1 MVIIHP
7 PIPIPISTAMRT
19 RSSRSILSNLRFP
32 SGLRIGI
39 RGYATTT
46 TTTTHPVT
54 GPKNNHHSTAAAA
67 PPPPP
72 APRPFKPLPAHER
85 IARYPDNALEDS
97 ATSTEK
103 NGKGGGGGGRAKEIF
118 SRLWR
123 YASTTTTT
131 TSKSTTTAQPEPI
144 YPSSP
149 DPQRGIEAARRVVR
163 EGVLDARYSRAA
175 KNFTLVMC
183 ALPIAIY
190 TSYELFQR
198 RFRGKLQ
205 RGRVVEREGE
215 GDGGGK

>member
-1 MVIIHP
+1 M
-7 PIPIPISTAMRT
+7 
-19 RSSRSILSNLRFP
+19 LSNLRFT
-32 SGLRIGI
+32 SGFRMGI
-39 RGYATTT
+39 RGYATTTT

-54 GPKNNHHSTAAAA
+54 GPKNNHPHPTAAAA
-67 PPPPP
+67 AAPHPPP

-85 IARYPDNALEDS
+85 IARYPDHALEDS

-103 NGKGGGGGGRAKEIF
+103 KGKGGGAKEIF

-123 YASTTTTT
+123 YASSTT
-131 TSKSTTTAQPEPI
+131 TSSAQPEPI

-205 RGRVVEREGE
+205 KGRVVERDGE
-215 GDGGGK
+215 GDGDGEGGKVK

>member
-1 MVIIHP
+1 M
-7 PIPIPISTAMRT
+7 
-19 RSSRSILSNLRFP
+19 
-32 SGLRIGI
+32 GI
-39 RGYATTT
+39 RGYA
-46 TTTTHPVT
+46 TTTHPVT
-54 GPKNNHHSTAAAA
+54 GPKNNHHPAAAA
-67 PPPPP
+67 AAPPP

-85 IARYPDNALEDS
+85 IARYPDHALEDS

-103 NGKGGGGGGRAKEIF
+103 NGKGGGGGAAKEIF

-123 YASTTTTT
+123 YASTST
-131 TSKSTTTAQPEPI
+131 TSTSTTAQPEPI

-205 RGRVVEREGE
+205 KGRVVEREGGD
-215 GDGGGK
+215 GDGGKVK

>member
-1 MVIIHP
+1 
-7 PIPIPISTAMRT
+7 MRT
-19 RSSRSILSNLRFP
+19 RSSRSILSNLRSP
-32 SGLRIGI
+32 SGFRIGI
-39 RGYATTT
+39 RGYATT

-54 GPKNNHHSTAAAA
+54 GPKNNHHHPTAAA
-67 PPPPP
+67 PPP

-85 IARYPDNALEDS
+85 IARYPDHALEDS
-97 ATSTEK
+97 VTSPEK
-103 NGKGGGGGGRAKEIF
+103 KGKGGGGGGAKEIF

-123 YASTTTTT
+123 YASSSSTT
-131 TSKSTTTAQPEPI
+131 TSTSTTAQPEPI

-205 RGRVVEREGE
+205 RGRVVEKE
-215 GDGGGK
+215 GDGDGDGGKVK

>member
-1 MVIIHP
+1 MG
-7 PIPIPISTAMRT
+7 A
-19 RSSRSILSNLRFP
+19 
-32 SGLRIGI
+32 
-39 RGYATTT
+39 RGYA
-46 TTTTHPVT
+46 TTTHPVT
-54 GPKNNHHSTAAAA
+54 GPKNNHHPTAAAAAAAA
-67 PPPPP
+67 PPP
-72 APRPFKPLPAHER
+72 PRPFKPLPAHER
-85 IARYPDNALEDS
+85 IARYPDHALEDS
-97 ATSTEK
+97 ATSTKK
-103 NGKGGGGGGRAKEIF
+103 NGKGGGGRAKEIF

-123 YASTTTTT
+123 YASTSTTSSSTSTT
-131 TSKSTTTAQPEPI
+131 TSKSTAAQPEPI

-215 GDGGGK
+215 GDGGKVK

>member
-1 MVIIHP
+1 
-7 PIPIPISTAMRT
+7 MRT
-19 RSSRSILSNLRFP
+19 RSSRSILSNLRSP
-32 SGLRIGI
+32 SGFRIGI

-54 GPKNNHHSTAAAA
+54 GPKNNHHHPTAAAA
-67 PPPPP
+67 APPP
-72 APRPFKPLPAHER
+72 APRPFKPLPAHEH
-85 IARYPDNALEDS
+85 IARYPDHALEDS

-103 NGKGGGGGGRAKEIF
+103 NGKGKGGAKEIF

-123 YASTTTTT
+123 YASTSTT
-131 TSKSTTTAQPEPI
+131 TSKSTTAQPEPI

-205 RGRVVEREGE
+205 KGRVVEREGD
-215 GDGGGK
+215 GDGGEVK

>member
-1 MVIIHP
+1 
-7 PIPIPISTAMRT
+7 MRT
-19 RSSRSILSNLRFP
+19 RSSRSVLSNLRFP
-32 SGLRIGI
+32 SGFRMGI
-39 RGYATTT
+39 RGYAT

-54 GPKNNHHSTAAAA
+54 GPKNNHHPAAAA
-67 PPPPP
+67 APP

-85 IARYPDNALEDS
+85 IARYPDYALEDF

-103 NGKGGGGGGRAKEIF
+103 NGKGGGGGGGAKEIF

-123 YASTTTTT
+123 YASSTT
-131 TSKSTTTAQPEPI
+131 KSTPAQPEPI

-205 RGRVVEREGE
+205 KGRVVERD
-215 GDGGGK
+215 GDGGKVK

>member
-1 MVIIHP
+1 
-7 PIPIPISTAMRT
+7 MRT

-32 SGLRIGI
+32 SGFRIGI
-39 RGYATTT
+39 RGYATTTT

-54 GPKNNHHSTAAAA
+54 GPKNNHHSTAATAAAAA
-67 PPPPP
+67 PPP
-72 APRPFKPLPAHER
+72 PRPFKPLPAHER
-85 IARYPDNALEDS
+85 IARYPDHALEDS

-103 NGKGGGGGGRAKEIF
+103 NGKEGGRAKEIL

-123 YASTTTTT
+123 YASSSTSTTASTSSTTK
-131 TSKSTTTAQPEPI
+131 SKSAAQPEPI

-205 RGRVVEREGE
+205 KGRVVEREGD
-215 GDGGGK
+215 GDGDVGESEVK

>member
-1 MVIIHP
+1 
-7 PIPIPISTAMRT
+7 MRT

-32 SGLRIGI
+32 SGFRIGT
-39 RGYATTT
+39 RGYAT

-54 GPKNNHHSTAAAA
+54 GPKNNHHHPTTAAA

-72 APRPFKPLPAHER
+72 PRPFKPLPAHER
-85 IARYPDNALEDS
+85 IARYPDHALEDS

-103 NGKGGGGGGRAKEIF
+103 KGKGGAKEIF

-123 YASTTTTT
+123 YATS
-131 TSKSTTTAQPEPI
+131 TSKSTTAQPEPI

-205 RGRVVEREGE
+205 RGRVVERD
-215 GDGGGK
+215 GDGGKVK

>member
-1 MVIIHP
+1 M
-7 PIPIPISTAMRT
+7 
-19 RSSRSILSNLRFP
+19 
-32 SGLRIGI
+32 GI

-54 GPKNNHHSTAAAA
+54 GPKNNHPPTTAAAAAAA
-67 PPPPP
+67 PPPP
-72 APRPFKPLPAHER
+72 PRPFKPLPAHER
-85 IARYPDNALEDS
+85 VARYPDYALEDS

-103 NGKGGGGGGRAKEIF
+103 NGKGGGKEIF

-123 YASTTTTT
+123 YASSSSSST
-131 TSKSTTTAQPEPI
+131 KSTTKSTTAQPEPI

-175 KNFTLVMC
+175 KNFTLVLC

-205 RGRVVEREGE
+205 KGRVVEREGE
-215 GDGGGK
+215 GDGGKVK

>member
-1 MVIIHP
+1 
-7 PIPIPISTAMRT
+7 MRT

-46 TTTTHPVT
+46 TPHPVT

-67 PPPPP
+67 APPP
-72 APRPFKPLPAHER
+72 PRPFKPLPAHER
-85 IARYPDNALEDS
+85 VARYPDYALEDS

-103 NGKGGGGGGRAKEIF
+103 RGKGGGGRAKEIF

-123 YASTTTTT
+123 YATSSPSTTTKSTSTTTTKS
-131 TSKSTTTAQPEPI
+131 TSKSTTAQPEPI

-205 RGRVVEREGE
+205 RGGVVEREGGDGE
-215 GDGGGK
+215 GDGDGGKVK

>member
-1 MVIIHP
+1 M
-7 PIPIPISTAMRT
+7 
-19 RSSRSILSNLRFP
+19 
-32 SGLRIGI
+32 GI
-39 RGYATTT
+39 RGYATTTT

-54 GPKNNHHSTAAAA
+54 GPKNNHPHFTAAAAAAAAA

-85 IARYPDNALEDS
+85 ITRYPDHALEDS

-103 NGKGGGGGGRAKEIF
+103 KGKEGGGGGGKEIF

-123 YASTTTTT
+123 YAST
-131 TSKSTTTAQPEPI
+131 STTKSTAQPEPI

-198 RFRGKLQ
+198 RFRGKVQ

-215 GDGGGK
+215 GEGDGGKVK

>member
-1 MVIIHP
+1 M
-7 PIPIPISTAMRT
+7 
-19 RSSRSILSNLRFP
+19 
-32 SGLRIGI
+32 GI
-39 RGYATTT
+39 RGYATT

-54 GPKNNHHSTAAAA
+54 GPKNNHHPATAAAAAAA
-67 PPPPP
+67 PPP
-72 APRPFKPLPAHER
+72 PRPFKPLPAHER
-85 IARYPDNALEDS
+85 VARYPDHALEDPP
-97 ATSTEK
+97 ASTEK
-103 NGKGGGGGGRAKEIF
+103 KAKGGGGRAKEIF

-123 YASTTTTT
+123 YASSSTSTSTT
-131 TSKSTTTAQPEPI
+131 KSTTAQPEPI

-205 RGRVVEREGE
+205 KGRVVEREGD
-215 GDGGGK
+215 GDGGKVK

>member
-1 MVIIHP
+1 
-7 PIPIPISTAMRT
+7 MRT
-19 RSSRSILSNLRFP
+19 RSSRSILSNLRSP
-32 SGLRIGI
+32 SGVRMGI
-39 RGYATTT
+39 RGYA
-46 TTTTHPVT
+46 TTTHPVT
-54 GPKNNHHSTAAAA
+54 GPKNNHHHPAAAA
-67 PPPPP
+67 SPPPPP

-85 IARYPDNALEDS
+85 IARYPDHALEDS

-103 NGKGGGGGGRAKEIF
+103 KGKGGKGGGAKEIF

-123 YASTTTTT
+123 YASSSTT
-131 TSKSTTTAQPEPI
+131 TSSSTSSSTTKSTTSTSTAQPEPI

-205 RGRVVEREGE
+205 KGRVVERDGDGE
-215 GDGGGK
+215 GDGDGGKVK

>member
-1 MVIIHP
+1 
-7 PIPIPISTAMRT
+7 MRT
-19 RSSRSILSNLRFP
+19 SSSRSILSNLRFP
-32 SGLRIGI
+32 SGFRIGI

-54 GPKNNHHSTAAAA
+54 GPKNNHPPPTAAAAAAA
-67 PPPPP
+67 PPP
-72 APRPFKPLPAHER
+72 PRPFKPLPAHER
-85 IARYPDNALEDS
+85 ITRYPDHALEDS

-103 NGKGGGGGGRAKEIF
+103 NGKGGGRAKEIF

-123 YASTTTTT
+123 YASSTSTT
-131 TSKSTTTAQPEPI
+131 TSTTSSTTASTAQPEPI

-205 RGRVVEREGE
+205 RGRVVEREGGDGDGH
-215 GDGGGK
+215 GDGGKVK

>member
-1 MVIIHP
+1 
-7 PIPIPISTAMRT
+7 MRT
-19 RSSRSILSNLRFP
+19 RSSRSILSNLRLP
-32 SGLRIGI
+32 SGLRMGI
-39 RGYATTT
+39 RGYATT

-54 GPKNNHHSTAAAA
+54 GPKNNHHPAAAPP

-85 IARYPDNALEDS
+85 IARYPDHALEDP

-103 NGKGGGGGGRAKEIF
+103 NGKGKGGGAKEIF

-123 YASTTTTT
+123 YASTSTTTTASTT
-131 TSKSTTTAQPEPI
+131 TSKSTTAQPEPI

-205 RGRVVEREGE
+205 KGRVVEREGE
-215 GDGGGK
+215 GEGDGGKVK